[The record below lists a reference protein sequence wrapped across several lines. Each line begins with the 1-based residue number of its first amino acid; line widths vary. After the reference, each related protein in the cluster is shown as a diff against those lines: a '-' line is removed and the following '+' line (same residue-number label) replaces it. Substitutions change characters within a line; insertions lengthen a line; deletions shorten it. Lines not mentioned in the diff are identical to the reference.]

1 MSTTHIRE
9 HAFSL
14 GTWISTGSPVVAEL
28 ASQYAFDW
36 ILIDF
41 EHGAT
46 SDASMPE
53 ILRSVSHRPPAVI
66 VRVPELLPSLIAR
79 ALDWGADGIMLPHVR
94 SAQEAAQCVQAMR
107 YPPDG
112 CRGYSSSV
120 RAYGY
125 GTVPPADPAKV
136 HPLLFAQIE
145 DLAGVNQSEA
155 IATVN
160 GVDVLFVGPADLKLA
175 LANETVPEKPT
186 FDDALHRVAAAAAKH
201 GKRAGI
207 LLRDHLQVDTLRTL
221 GYSCIAV
228 DSDLALLRQ
237 GYERLIRNFGHQ
249 ED

>member
-1 MSTTHIRE
+1 MNTIRIRE
-9 HAFSL
+9 NTFSL

-28 ASQYAFDW
+28 ASQYPFDW

-46 SDASMPE
+46 SDASIPD
-53 ILRSVSHRPPAVI
+53 ILRSASNRLPAVI

-94 SAQEAAQCVQAMR
+94 SAQEAVLCVQAMH
-107 YPPDG
+107 YPPHG
-112 CRGYSSSV
+112 SRGYSSSV

-125 GTVPPADPAKV
+125 GTAAPADPTKV
-136 HPLLFAQIE
+136 HPLLFVQIE
-145 DLAGVNQSEA
+145 DLAGVNHSEA
-155 IATVN
+155 IAAVD

-175 LANETVPEKPT
+175 LANGATSEKPL
-186 FDDALHRVAAAAAKH
+186 FDDALRHVANAAATH
-201 GKRAGI
+201 GKQAGI
-207 LLRDHLQVDTLRTL
+207 LLRDHAQVDNMRTS

-237 GYERLIRNFGHQ
+237 GYERLIRSFSH
-249 ED
+249 